1 MHVKRIRLM
10 FLKTLRRALNFSY
23 LTVEP
28 NERTPDVS
36 LGLRSFIALGLG
48 LGLLHYAW
56 GCVQFSS
63 ILYTISLK
71 TFEKAQD
78 GFELQLTRKIPNG
91 IRNLFVMSVTKTHL
105 LEMEKGAQDPD
116 AAIEFFKNELEKAE
130 KQHDEDFGATMKDYE
145 AKMKVNP
152 KMAEYYEKVKAK
164 LSEECELK
172 KSKGQAAVRR
182 EDRADPERASVR
194 TADDEGRRPDAR
206 SSRSRA
212 ALATSQCA
220 KPRRSRS
227 RAARGT

>member
-1 MHVKRIRLM
+1 M

-28 NERTPDVS
+28 NERTPNVS

-116 AAIEFFKNELEKAE
+116 AAIDYLQNQMELVLA
-130 KQHDEDFGATMKDYE
+130 QIDEACEMQE
-145 AKMKVNP
+145 AMFIP
-152 KMAEYYEKVKAK
+152 TP
-164 LSEECELK
+164 L
-172 KSKGQAAVRR
+172 
-182 EDRADPERASVR
+182 
-194 TADDEGRRPDAR
+194 
-206 SSRSRA
+206 
-212 ALATSQCA
+212 
-220 KPRRSRS
+220 
-227 RAARGT
+227 